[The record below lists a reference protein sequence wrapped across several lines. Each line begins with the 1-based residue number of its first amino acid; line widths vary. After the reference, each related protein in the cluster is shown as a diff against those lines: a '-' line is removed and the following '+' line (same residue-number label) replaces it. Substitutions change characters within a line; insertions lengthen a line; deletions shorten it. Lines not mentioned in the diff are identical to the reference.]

1 LLQKA
6 QSGLV
11 LGIAFKYAVD
21 DSLILC
27 EFTILGE
34 AQQGEIVSDYKA
46 VRYVRSSEKDVK
58 SCIKQRLQETLV
70 AGLLVES
77 DSKQTTGI
85 SKQDKRRDDF
95 GTSVLALY

>member
-34 AQQGEIVSDYKA
+34 AQQGEIVSDYK